1 MYPKPPVNGPD
12 LWSGPLI
19 IFGHT
24 VDTMKPVIKG
34 IWLVQAIEY
43 ALGFVLAWSA
53 VNASDPVVPILFAI
67 VIIMN
72 AAIVAGSLAAFRI
85 TNAVVHRLA
94 GIAIA
99 IAAFASVFLAPLQ
112 ASTQISLACVA
123 VAQGF
128 VSVRFGHG
136 IRTTRS

>member
-1 MYPKPPVNGPD
+1 MYGP
-12 LWSGPLI
+12 
-19 IFGHT
+19 T
-24 VDTMKPVIKG
+24 VEIMKPVIKG
-34 IWLVQAIEY
+34 LWLVQAIEY
-43 ALGFVLAWSA
+43 ALGFALGWSA
-53 VNASDPVVPILFAI
+53 INAADPLVPIVFAI
-67 VIIMN
+67 IIIMN

-85 TNAVVHRLA
+85 TNAVMHRLA
-94 GIAIA
+94 GIVIA
-99 IAAFASVFLAPLQ
+99 VAAFASVFIVPLQ

>member
-1 MYPKPPVNGPD
+1 
-12 LWSGPLI
+12 
-19 IFGHT
+19 
-24 VDTMKPVIKG
+24 MKPVIRG

-43 ALGFVLAWSA
+43 ALGFALGWSA
-53 VNASDPVVPILFAI
+53 INAKNPIVPILFAI
-67 VIIMN
+67 IIIVN
-72 AAIVAGSLAAFRI
+72 AATVAGSLAAFRV
-85 TNAVVHRLA
+85 TNAVVHRLV
-94 GIAIA
+94 GIVIA
-99 IAAFASVFLAPLQ
+99 VTAFISVFIAPLQ

>member
-1 MYPKPPVNGPD
+1 
-12 LWSGPLI
+12 
-19 IFGHT
+19 
-24 VDTMKPVIKG
+24 MKPVIKG
-34 IWLVQAIEY
+34 IWLIQAIEY
-43 ALGFVLAWSA
+43 ALGFVLGWSA
-53 VNASDPVVPILFAI
+53 INASDPLVPIAFAI
-67 VIIMN
+67 IIIIN

-94 GIAIA
+94 GIVIA
-99 IAAFASVFLAPLQ
+99 VTAFASVFIAPLET
-112 ASTQISLACVA
+112 SSQISLACVA